1 MSPRIAPL
9 AEPCDPDLAMKL
21 EAMMPPG
28 VPPLILFRT
37 LARNPRVLEKIRLGN
52 LLDRGSLARRDREL
66 VILRTT
72 ARCGSEYEWG
82 VHVDFFAQRV
92 GLTQPEIAASVDSD
106 PDDPVWSA
114 KDRSTVRLVDELH
127 ETSKIS
133 DGLWDLLRHH
143 WSEEQLVELVVLVGF
158 YHTISFATNA
168 FLLPL
173 EEHAARFPLEPGG
186 VAPERTSAP
195 VVPGPDVG

>member
-9 AEPCDPDLAMKL
+9 TEPCEPDLARKL

-28 VPPLILFRT
+28 VPPLLLFRT
-37 LARNPRVLEKIRLGN
+37 LARNPRILDKIRLGN
-52 LLDRGSLARRDREL
+52 LLDRGSLERRDREL
-66 VILRTT
+66 VILRTC

-82 VHVDFFAQRV
+82 VHVGFFAKRV
-92 GLTQPEIAASVDSD
+92 GLSESEVAATVDSGAE
-106 PDDPVWSA
+106 DPVWSA
-114 KDRSTVRLVDELH
+114 RDRLTVRLVDELH

-133 DGLWDLLRHH
+133 DDLWNELRRH

-168 FLLPL
+168 FELPP
-173 EEHAARFPLEPGG
+173 EDHAARFPRDTG
-186 VAPERTSAP
+186 
-195 VVPGPDVG
+195 